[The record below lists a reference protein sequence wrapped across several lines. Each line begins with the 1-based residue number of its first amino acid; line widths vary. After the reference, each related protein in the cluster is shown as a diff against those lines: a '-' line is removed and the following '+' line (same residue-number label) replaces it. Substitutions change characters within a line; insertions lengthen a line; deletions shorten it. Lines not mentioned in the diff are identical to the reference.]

1 MESDIVRSEPT
12 TTEYMAVTDDT
23 SFEQTLEKQFKEAK
37 DLQRS
42 WLLAL
47 LSMYESD
54 GEGLLDDLQITLDR
68 GETLEQFAEHCL
80 QHLQSNGGLDD
91 PAAEPRK
98 FES

>member
-1 MESDIVRSEPT
+1 MINEPT
-12 TTEYMAVTDDT
+12 TTESMTVDTDT
-23 SFEQTLEKQFKEAK
+23 FQKSIESSFKEAK

-68 GETLEQFAEHCL
+68 GETLEQFADGCL

>member
-1 MESDIVRSEPT
+1 
-12 TTEYMAVTDDT
+12 MAVTDDT

-68 GETLEQFAEHCL
+68 GETLEQFADHCL

>member
-1 MESDIVRSEPT
+1 MLFWKVSVSTVIDSVVVGSLI
-12 TTEYMAVTDDT
+12 
-23 SFEQTLEKQFKEAK
+23 TLIEN
-37 DLQRS
+37 
-42 WLLAL
+42 
-47 LSMYESD
+47 ESD

-68 GETLEQFAEHCL
+68 GETLEQFADHCL

>member
-1 MESDIVRSEPT
+1 
-12 TTEYMAVTDDT
+12 MAVTDDT

-68 GETLEQFAEHCL
+68 GETHEQFAEHCL

>member
-1 MESDIVRSEPT
+1 
-12 TTEYMAVTDDT
+12 MAVTDDT

-80 QHLQSNGGLDD
+80 QHLQSNGGLYD

>member
-1 MESDIVRSEPT
+1 
-12 TTEYMAVTDDT
+12 MAVTNDT

-54 GEGLLDDLQITLDR
+54 GEGFLDDLQITLDR
-68 GETLEQFAEHCL
+68 GETLEQFADHCL

>member
-1 MESDIVRSEPT
+1 
-12 TTEYMAVTDDT
+12 MAVTNDA

-68 GETLEQFAEHCL
+68 GETLEQFADHCL

-91 PAAEPRK
+91 PASEPRK

>member
-1 MESDIVRSEPT
+1 
-12 TTEYMAVTDDT
+12 MAVTDDT

>member
-1 MESDIVRSEPT
+1 MINVINEPT
-12 TTEYMAVTDDT
+12 TTESMTVETDT
-23 SFEQTLEKQFKEAK
+23 FQKSIESSFKEAK

-68 GETLEQFAEHCL
+68 GETLEQFADHCL

>member
-1 MESDIVRSEPT
+1 
-12 TTEYMAVTDDT
+12 MAVTNDA

-91 PAAEPRK
+91 PAQELRK

>member
-1 MESDIVRSEPT
+1 
-12 TTEYMAVTDDT
+12 
-23 SFEQTLEKQFKEAK
+23 
-37 DLQRS
+37 
-42 WLLAL
+42 
-47 LSMYESD
+47 MYESD

-68 GETLEQFAEHCL
+68 GETLEQFADHCL

>member
-1 MESDIVRSEPT
+1 MINEPT
-12 TTEYMAVTDDT
+12 TTESMTVDTDT
-23 SFEQTLEKQFKEAK
+23 FQKSIESSFKEAK

-42 WLLAL
+42 WLLAI

-68 GETLEQFAEHCL
+68 GETLEQFADHCL

-91 PAAEPRK
+91 PAAAPRK

>member
-1 MESDIVRSEPT
+1 MT
-12 TTEYMAVTDDT
+12 VTNDT

-47 LSMYESD
+47 LSMYEAD

-68 GETLEQFAEHCL
+68 GETLEQFADHCL

-91 PAAEPRK
+91 PASEPRK